1 MNRWQQRKSIERK
14 HCTPHNFTF
23 SFRCSN
29 LIFHSSQNV
38 PFVASSSRASN
49 CLSINGIIYK
59 SSKLKLRKTAVS
71 SDHSLPN
78 STASAAS
85 TFTPA
90 YRRLTVRG
98 ENFLLDANGKN
109 LIRLG
114 GTPNTPT
121 TETAMKRIDIGHI
134 TFVQKSNN
142 TFERTDYH
150 KNRSHVNAAKH
161 RSINLLTSKLAKTN
175 VPCAIYRKLGKCA
188 AFDRR
193 KCSKLHDPKQVDIC
207 PK

>member
-1 MNRWQQRKSIERK
+1 MPNSIL
-14 HCTPHNFTF
+14 HF
-23 SFRCSN
+23 
-29 LIFHSSQNV
+29 SQNV
-38 PFVASSSRASN
+38 PFVTSSSRASN

-59 SSKLKLRKTAVS
+59 SSKLKLRKTDANSHHS
-71 SDHSLPN
+71 SPAN
-78 STASAAS
+78 TASAAS
-85 TFTPA
+85 AFTPA
-90 YRRLTVRG
+90 YRRLIVRG

-114 GTPNTPT
+114 GTPNTPS
-121 TETAMKRIDIGHI
+121 TETAIKRIDIGHI

-150 KNRSHVNAAKH
+150 KNRFHLNAAKH

-188 AFDRR
+188 AFDRG

-207 PK
+207 QK